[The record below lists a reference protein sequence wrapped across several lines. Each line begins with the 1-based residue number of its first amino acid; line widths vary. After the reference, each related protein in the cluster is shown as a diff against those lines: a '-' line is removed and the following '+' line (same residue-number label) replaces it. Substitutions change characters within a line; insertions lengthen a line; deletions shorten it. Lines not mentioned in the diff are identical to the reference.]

1 MSDQDL
7 PGGDLDPAV
16 AADAPTAG
24 AADASPPPPPAPPS
38 GAVAP
43 RPARKRVAKKKA
55 APPARGAAA
64 PAQDRP
70 PRTPKAPPPI
80 DEGKATRNG
89 IIVIAVTVVIGLVIF
104 GKGIQQQDAD
114 VRTAASSAT
123 SSTLPGIS
131 TPESDRNAPPSVT
144 SPEQGTTIPQ
154 VVVTKVPPK
163 DIKIVVANGVDPSKT
178 IAGPNADK
186 LTAQGYVVTNK
197 TDLPTT
203 SDKSFVYYSGDLQA
217 EAQAVAKVLGL
228 PDSAVVA
235 MPKTP
240 AVPVNGAQILV
251 VIGKDQA

>member
-1 MSDQDL
+1 MAIGEPSSTA
-7 PGGDLDPAV
+7 PAS
-16 AADAPTAG
+16 ASAPPSA
-24 AADASPPPPPAPPS
+24 APPS
-38 GAVAP
+38 GANAP
-43 RPARKRVAKKKA
+43 RPARKRAAKKRA
-55 APPARGAAA
+55 SRPA
-64 PAQDRP
+64 PAGDTAGPSAGGGERP
-70 PRTPKAPPPI
+70 PRVPKTPPPI

-89 IIVIAVTVVIGLVIF
+89 IIVIAVTVAAGLLIF
-104 GKGIQQQDAD
+104 GKGIQQQDVD
-114 VRTAASSAT
+114 VRTAANSAT
-123 SSTLPGIS
+123 TSALPGIS
-131 TPESDRNAPPSVT
+131 VPEDDRNAPPSIT
-144 SPEQGTTIPQ
+144 TPEQGTTIPK

-163 DIKIVVANGVDPSKT
+163 DIKIVVANGVDPTKT

-217 EAQAVAKVLGL
+217 EAQAIAKVLGL